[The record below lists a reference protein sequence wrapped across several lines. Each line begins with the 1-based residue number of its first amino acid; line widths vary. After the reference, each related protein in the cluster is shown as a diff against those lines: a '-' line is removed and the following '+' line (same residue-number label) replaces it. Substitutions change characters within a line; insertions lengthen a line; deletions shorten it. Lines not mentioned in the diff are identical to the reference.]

1 MESTE
6 TEEPNAYPTEWDRL
20 PRTAIRIIAQ
30 HMIKNEGFLQ
40 VQHNLALNRHW
51 YDAVMD
57 PSLETHLKLF
67 VKSSTGK
74 TRTGFEKLRKLLVTF
89 EPKQGLK
96 HLKHLEFTNFNNHM
110 NKESFQVRGRITAQ
124 STYAPSSMEQF
135 LMTLTLKLYKT
146 MDILNDRNFELRSLV
161 IQTSTIGNIKTLSTF
176 AEKHCK
182 NLEKFTL
189 TALRLPPKGL
199 SLLFRIDLNFTMFR

>member
-1 MESTE
+1 LARGNEPKESVEE
-6 TEEPNAYPTEWDRL
+6 TKNEEPNAYPTAWDRL

-74 TRTGFEKLRKLLVTF
+74 TRTGFEKLRKMLVTF
-89 EPKQGLK
+89 DPKQGLK
-96 HLKHLEFTNFNNHM
+96 YLKHLEFTNFNNHM
-110 NKESFQVRGRITAQ
+110 NKESFRVSGRLTDLIHLRSIFARIILNAHAVRIT
-124 STYAPSSMEQF
+124 
-135 LMTLTLKLYKT
+135 YKT
-146 MDILNDRNFELRSLV
+146 
-161 IQTSTIGNIKTLSTF
+161 
-176 AEKHCK
+176 
-182 NLEKFTL
+182 
-189 TALRLPPKGL
+189 
-199 SLLFRIDLNFTMFR
+199 